1 MKEKTG
7 GWRMNKKE
15 WKTEVH
21 INGIPRLR
29 DVPKDLMDAFI
40 EGLIESMDEI
50 KNGKAE
56 KEWGE

>member
-1 MKEKTG
+1 
-7 GWRMNKKE
+7 MNKKE